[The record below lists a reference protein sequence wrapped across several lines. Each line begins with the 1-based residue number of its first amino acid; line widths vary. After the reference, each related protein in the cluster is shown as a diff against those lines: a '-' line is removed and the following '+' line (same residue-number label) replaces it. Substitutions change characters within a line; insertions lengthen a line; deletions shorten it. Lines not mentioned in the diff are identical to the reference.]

1 MFLRKAG
8 AISQAL
14 DLRLHILKVDLLMCN
29 KVAVILEEL
38 AAVDGQES
46 QFPQQNIGA
55 FFDARE
61 QVHQLGIQVVINVQS
76 VWVWRQS
83 QQHRAAAAEWFHIL
97 RQLGREKL
105 QDVRCDLLL
114 AADPGKGRLSHV
126 RPPRPHETDP

>member
-8 AISQAL
+8 PISQTF
-14 DLRLHILKVDLLMCN
+14 DLRLHILKVDLLVGD
-29 KVAVILEEL
+29 KVPVILEEL
-38 AAVDGQES
+38 AAVDGQEF

-55 FFDARE
+55 FLDARE

-76 VWVWRQS
+76 VWVRRQS
-83 QQHRAAAAEWFHIL
+83 QQHCAAAAERFHIL

-126 RPPRPHETDP
+126 RPPRPHGTDP

>member
-1 MFLRKAG
+1 MLLRKAG
-8 AISQAL
+8 AISEAF
-14 DLRLHILKVDLLMCN
+14 DLRLHILKVDLLVGD
-29 KVAVILEEL
+29 KVSVILKEL
-38 AAVDGQES
+38 TAVDGQEF

-76 VWVWRQS
+76 VWVRRQR
-83 QQHRAAAAEWFHIL
+83 QQHRTAAAERFHIL

-126 RPPRPHETDP
+126 RPPRPHGTDP